1 MRGVQ
6 KYKRRRKYRLYMA
19 FVSASQLREEEV
31 LFEVSMGNYGNVLD
45 DTLPASGSTPPSVCP
60 QYDGQRYHF
69 APWAESKPC
78 VLLESHWEDIE
89 YRLGAL
95 NMLLRVLDRLVCTP
109 LLPPQSSLPLFGV
122 LKCGFLVSAE
132 NYMLVEYSLLQY
144 EYLYFSKI
152 NHIKI

>member
-109 LLPPQSSLPLFGV
+109 LLPPHCLYLAFSNAAFWCLLKITCSSNIV
-122 LKCGFLVSAE
+122 
-132 NYMLVEYSLLQY
+132 
-144 EYLYFSKI
+144 FSNTSISISPK
-152 NHIKI
+152 